1 MTDLL
6 LALLLVLV
14 VAIFVLGLVLL
25 LRKPGASVDAADEQI
40 LAELKKHE
48 QFMTVMAEKM
58 RSIET
63 TIPTI
68 NNAVVK
74 TGADASNL
82 IAATSA
88 LRTELDSARR
98 EINAMDAHARARRE
112 AEERSAESIRR
123 LESIIAGTQSK
134 GSAGENIIE
143 IVFSKLP
150 IEWQVRN
157 LTVNNKICEFG
168 LRLPNQLVL
177 PIDSKWPATNL
188 LEQFVVSENPAERQ
202 RLKTQIEVAVIAKA
216 REVQKYIDPHQTT
229 SLGVAVIPDAVYDLC
244 YSVQPQAFTMKVV
257 LVSYS
262 MFVPYLLLVV
272 QTILASGQ
280 SIDMNK
286 LTAHLQA
293 IDAGIMEIQN
303 EIEGRFTRGF
313 TMMDNSRV
321 EIRAQIGKIRNSTAS
336 LQVDAASA
344 TDIARSI
351 ES

>member
-1 MTDLL
+1 MTNILL
-6 LALLLVLV
+6 SLLIILVL
-14 VAIFVLGLVLL
+14 AIFIIGLVVLL
-25 LRKPGASVDAADEQI
+25 KKPSAASDETI
-40 LAELKKHE
+40 LSELKKHE

-58 RSIET
+58 RGIET
-63 TIPTI
+63 MMPAI
-68 NNAVVK
+68 NNTVIK
-74 TGADASNL
+74 TGSDADKL
-82 IAATSA
+82 VAATEA
-88 LRTELDSARR
+88 LRNELNSARR
-98 EINAMDAHARARRE
+98 EITAMDAHAKARRE

-123 LESIIAGTQSK
+123 LESIIAGTQTK

-150 IEWQVRN
+150 VEWQVRN
-157 LTVNNKICEFG
+157 LTVNNKVCEFG
-168 LRLPNQLVL
+168 LRLPNRLIL

-188 LEQFVVSENPAERQ
+188 LEMFVATDNPAERQ
-202 RLKTQIEVAVIAKA
+202 RIKAQIEIAVMSKA
-216 REVQKYIDPHQTT
+216 REVQKYLDPHQTT
-229 SLGVAVIPDAVYDLC
+229 SFGVAVIPDAVYDLC

-286 LTAHLQA
+286 LVAHLQA
-293 IDAGIMEIQN
+293 IDAGVNEIQN

-313 TMMDNSRV
+313 TMMDNSRM

-336 LQVDAASA
+336 LQVDAAGSMDA
-344 TDIARSI
+344 PLPI
-351 ES
+351 EPL